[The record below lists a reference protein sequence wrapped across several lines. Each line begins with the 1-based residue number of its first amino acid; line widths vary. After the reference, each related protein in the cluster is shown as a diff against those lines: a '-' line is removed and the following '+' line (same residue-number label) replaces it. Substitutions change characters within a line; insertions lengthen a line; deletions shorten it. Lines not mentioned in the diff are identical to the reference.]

1 MISLRRSQDRGHANR
16 GWLDSRFSFS
26 FSDYYDPDH
35 TGFSSL
41 RVINEDRVSPGAGFP
56 PHPHRDME
64 ILTYVLRGTV
74 EHRDSIG
81 NRAVIRP
88 GDVQRMSAGTGITHS
103 EFNPSESEAEHYLQI
118 WIQPDRRGI
127 EPGYEQK
134 HFDEEE
140 KRGRLRL
147 IAAPA
152 GSDADALALH
162 QDARVYASML
172 ESGQR
177 VTHESAPDRKIYVH
191 VIYGQVEV
199 NGTPLFGGDAAKIVD
214 EQQVQ
219 LIAHARSELLLF
231 DLA

>member
-1 MISLRRSQDRGHANR
+1 MINLRRSQDRGHANR

-26 FSDYYDPDH
+26 FSDYYDPEH

-134 HFDEEE
+134 HFDETE

-147 IAAPA
+147 IAAPI
-152 GSDADALALH
+152 GSEADALALH

-172 ESGQR
+172 ETGQS
-177 VTHESAPDRKIYVH
+177 VTHAPAPGRKVYVH
-191 VIYGQVEV
+191 VIYGHVDV
-199 NGTPLFGGDAAKIVD
+199 NGTPLFSGDAAKIVD
-214 EQQVQ
+214 ETQVR
-219 LIAHARSELLLF
+219 LEAHERAELLLF

>member
-1 MISLRRSQDRGHANR
+1 MINLRRSQDRGHANR

-26 FSDYYDPDH
+26 FSDYYDPEH

-134 HFDEEE
+134 HFDETE

-147 IAAPA
+147 IAAPV
-152 GSDADALALH
+152 GSEADALALH
-162 QDARVYASML
+162 QDAHVYASML
-172 ESGQR
+172 ETGQS
-177 VTHESAPDRKIYVH
+177 VTHEPAAGRKIYVH

-199 NGTPLFGGDAAKIVD
+199 NGTPLFSGDAAKIMD
-214 EQQVQ
+214 ETQVR
-219 LIAHARSELLLF
+219 LDAKERSELLLF

>member
-16 GWLDSRFSFS
+16 GWLDSRFGFS
-26 FSDYYDPDH
+26 FSDYYDPEH

-118 WIQPDRRGI
+118 WIQPNRRGI

-147 IAAPA
+147 IAAPI
-152 GSDADALALH
+152 GSEPDALALH

-172 ESGQR
+172 EDGQR
-177 VTHESAPDRKIYVH
+177 VTHAPAAGRKIYVH

-199 NGTPLFGGDAAKIVD
+199 NGTPLFGGDAAKIMD
-214 EQQVQ
+214 EQQVE
-219 LIAHARSELLLF
+219 LIAHERSELLLF

>member
-26 FSDYYDPDH
+26 FSDYYDPEH

-134 HFDEEE
+134 HFNEDE

-147 IAAPA
+147 IAAPV
-152 GSDADALALH
+152 GSEADALALH
-162 QDARVYASML
+162 QDARVYASLL
-172 ESGQR
+172 EEGQR
-177 VTHESAPDRKIYVH
+177 VTHAPAAGRKVYVH
-191 VIYGQVEV
+191 VIYGHVEV
-199 NGTPLFGGDAAKIVD
+199 NGTPLFAGDAAKIMD
-214 EQQVQ
+214 EQHVQ
-219 LIAHARSELLLF
+219 LIAHERSELLLF